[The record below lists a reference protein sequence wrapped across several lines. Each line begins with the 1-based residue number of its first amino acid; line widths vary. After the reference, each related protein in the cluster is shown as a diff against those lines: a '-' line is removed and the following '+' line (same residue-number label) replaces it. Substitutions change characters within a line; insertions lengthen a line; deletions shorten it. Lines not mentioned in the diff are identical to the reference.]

1 MTIEEDLHQFDKV
14 LEDKLIEGERQL
26 RLGKEEALSELYL
39 HRDTLGKRAVESA
52 ELLNRFAAR
61 AEAEVEEVRNQLGQL
76 NFLLAHGNFRSV
88 EEFETFRNR
97 LLNVMNNAIVGLE
110 TIEHEGDE
118 EFETASE
125 DLFVAWEQFH
135 QRLELL
141 RFHLRESEL
150 EAEDELAAQ
159 RMELAARLEEMRRKG
174 ESKPLTGLKA
184 GFQSLW
190 PWVEAFFQ
198 NPDIAAPVRPTPPR
212 ER

>member
-76 NFLLAHGNFRSV
+76 NFLLAHGNFKSV

-118 EFETASE
+118 EFEASSE
-125 DLFVAWEQFH
+125 DLVVAWEQFH

-150 EAEDELAAQ
+150 EAEEELAAQ

-174 ESKPLTGLKA
+174 ESKPLSGLKS

-198 NPDIAAPVRPTPPR
+198 NPDIAAPVRPRPPK